1 MTEPRARAL
10 GVGVPSTSGVDA
22 VGPKLHLPAF
32 EPMVHGLG
40 RASDDPAITQRIK
53 GLVPHP
59 EAAVLLAC
67 TDSVASELSR
77 NLLLDTVISFNYK
90 HAKSRSMRGA
100 SPPPTAPRSRT
111 TSAVLARAAATRA
124 ARLRAPRPDE
134 DARQG
139 ARHDRTVRHCPPRL
153 PRPSQ
158 PEPLRTLPAQGSAI
172 PEHNAAI
179 TTSDI
184 GAGPLQDDGEQG
196 LRHWR
201 AEWMRPVG
209 GAQHL
214 TKPPPSSGHAGLGRG
229 EQWAS
234 AALSGHVPH
243 WLAVCV
249 LAAVCLRCAKDW
261 IRSRLRDASV
271 NGARSRAASWG
282 NAPKSGANRRPA
294 AASARAVHSAL
305 YSAARPQAKTLG
317 VVEGLS
323 RLRRILTILLL
334 VMSAGVHSV
343 ACFRPSGAR
352 PDMPVYL

>member
-1 MTEPRARAL
+1 M
-10 GVGVPSTSGVDA
+10 
-22 VGPKLHLPAF
+22 
-32 EPMVHGLG
+32 
-40 RASDDPAITQRIK
+40 
-53 GLVPHP
+53 
-59 EAAVLLAC
+59 
-67 TDSVASELSR
+67 
-77 NLLLDTVISFNYK
+77 
-90 HAKSRSMRGA
+90 
-100 SPPPTAPRSRT
+100 
-111 TSAVLARAAATRA
+111 LARAAR
-124 ARLRAPRPDE
+124 RAPRPPARRPDE
-134 DARQG
+134 DARHG
-139 ARHDRTVRHCPPRL
+139 PDRTVRHCPPRL

-158 PEPLRTLPAQGSAI
+158 PEPLRTLSAQGSAN

-179 TTSDI
+179 STSDI

-249 LAAVCLRCAKDW
+249 LAAFCLWCAKDG

-317 VVEGLS
+317 LLEGLG
-323 RLRRILTILLL
+323 RLRRMLTILGFLLL

-343 ACFRPSGAR
+343 ACFCPSGAC
-352 PDMPVYL
+352 PEMPLYP

>member
-1 MTEPRARAL
+1 MTETRARAP
-10 GVGVPSTSGVDA
+10 GVSAPSTSGVDA
-22 VGPKLHLPAF
+22 VGTKLHLPAF
-32 EPMVHGLG
+32 EPMVHSLG
-40 RASDDPAITQRIK
+40 RASDGPAITKRIK

-67 TDSVASELSR
+67 TRTDSVASELSH
-77 NLLLDTVISFNYK
+77 NLLLDTVISFNCK
-90 HAKSRSMRGA
+90 HAKNRSVRSA
-100 SPPPTAPRSRT
+100 SPPPT
-111 TSAVLARAAATRA
+111 AVLARAAATRA
-124 ARLRAPRPDE
+124 ARLRVDE

-139 ARHDRTVRHCPPRL
+139 ARHDLTVRHCPPRL

-179 TTSDI
+179 TTSDM
-184 GAGPLQDDGEQG
+184 GAGPLQDDGKQS

-209 GAQHL
+209 GAQQL

-229 EQWAS
+229 EQWVS

-243 WLAVCV
+243 WLAVYV
-249 LAAVCLRCAKDW
+249 LAAVCLWCAKDW

-282 NAPKSGANRRPA
+282 NAPKSGANWRPA
-294 AASARAVHSAL
+294 QASVTAVHSAL

-323 RLRRILTILLL
+323 RLRRMLTILLL